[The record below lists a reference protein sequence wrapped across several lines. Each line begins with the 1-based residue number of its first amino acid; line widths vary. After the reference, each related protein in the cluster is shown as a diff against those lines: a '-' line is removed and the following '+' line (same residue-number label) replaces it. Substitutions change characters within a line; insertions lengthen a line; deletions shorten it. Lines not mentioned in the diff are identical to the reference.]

1 MCLSAAPQSE
11 YTFSDC
17 VSSSAPGGSA
27 QRPSSHL
34 AAGEERI
41 FNIITLN
48 IFNSTLFAYGIER
61 LYSRNLSSNN
71 FWNN

>member
-1 MCLSAAPQSE
+1 MHSDRCCSRVPVGMTKRWFLSLPA
-11 YTFSDC
+11 
-17 VSSSAPGGSA
+17 GG
-27 QRPSSHL
+27 
-34 AAGEERI
+34 ERI

-71 FWNN
+71 FRNN